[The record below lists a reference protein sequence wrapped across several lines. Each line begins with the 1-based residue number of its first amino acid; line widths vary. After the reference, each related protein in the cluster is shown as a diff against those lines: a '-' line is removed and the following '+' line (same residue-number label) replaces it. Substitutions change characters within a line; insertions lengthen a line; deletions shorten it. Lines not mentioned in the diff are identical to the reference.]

1 MKELLNDIVSYFG
14 SRDYLL
20 YYFKDK
26 QGQTTITEYVN
37 NTVDRLAQ
45 WLLDICYKP
54 LDEHFINYNYLIGLR
69 HTYEEKGKADKIET
83 IPHIPARYMITCLF
97 PITAVLKN
105 YIAKKV
111 EDPVLTDK
119 LYHTWF
125 KLQVL
130 TTAFFL
136 IPYTKEGRTKE
147 DEENRK
153 LLGEIISENM
163 KDLLNDIVSYF
174 GSRDYLLYY
183 FKDKQGQ
190 TTITEYVNNTVDRL
204 AQWLLDI
211 CYK

>member
-1 MKELLNDIVSYFG
+1 MEVKYKPSIPGYIYGKPEVPKAPLDKKDFELLLDSLLWTKEDEENRKLLGEIISENMKDLLSDIVSYFG

-136 IPYTKEGRTKE
+136 IPYTKEGR
-147 DEENRK
+147 
-153 LLGEIISENM
+153 
-163 KDLLNDIVSYF
+163 
-174 GSRDYLLYY
+174 
-183 FKDKQGQ
+183 
-190 TTITEYVNNTVDRL
+190 
-204 AQWLLDI
+204 W
-211 CYK
+211 